1 MATAVGGIAVCAA
14 LALAWADV
22 LPGGWRLRGLAEPHA
37 IREARE
43 RALHFVERLRA
54 FEREDPAARRGAVVF
69 LGSSTI
75 ERCDLGQAFPALH
88 ALNRGIG
95 GARARELAQHVD
107 RLLAG
112 VEPRA
117 IVLYAGGPD
126 RVAAPLDVDGAL
138 GGIDALAAAVRE
150 RAPDTPVLLLGLL
163 PSTRTRGAEADA
175 LRRIDRGIARIALE
189 HGFAH
194 VDFRGTALVDPDG
207 ALVEAIST
215 DGLHL
220 DAAGYAILAERLRA
234 APEPFASDFAG

>member
-1 MATAVGGIAVCAA
+1 M
-14 LALAWADV
+14 
-22 LPGGWRLRGLAEPHA
+22 
-37 IREARE
+37 
-43 RALHFVERLRA
+43 
-54 FEREDPAARRGAVVF
+54 
-69 LGSSTI
+69 
-75 ERCDLGQAFPALH
+75 
-88 ALNRGIG
+88 
-95 GARARELAQHVD
+95 
-107 RLLAG
+107 
-112 VEPRA
+112 
-117 IVLYAGGPD
+117 LYAGGPD

-138 GGIDALAAAVRE
+138 GAIDALAAAVQE

-220 DAAGYAILAERLRA
+220 DATGYAILAERLRA